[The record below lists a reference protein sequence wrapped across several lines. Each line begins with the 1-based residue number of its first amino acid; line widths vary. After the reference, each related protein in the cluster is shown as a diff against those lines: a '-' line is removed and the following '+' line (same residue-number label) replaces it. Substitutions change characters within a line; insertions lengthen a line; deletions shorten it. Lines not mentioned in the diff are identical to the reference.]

1 VEPTKIEAI
10 DLPHR
15 GVPELQ
21 KVLNGLEVKLSDAK
35 ERRDKISLDVR
46 CACAASD
53 AGDQRQRLALGGL
66 NKNSDAAGRDLSL
79 EAQVAEARKRLN
91 MAMDQAAVAE
101 AKSHAM
107 ATPRDGDAKWFEVR
121 TPDGRVIRHRA
132 ASLGALRGA
141 LLKGYTVTAEVFGAS
156 ATGIG
161 GVAAHIGSDVPTIMG
176 ALLAAHGQELEAWLA
191 SRSVKSTAE

>member
-1 VEPTKIEAI
+1 
-10 DLPHR
+10 
-15 GVPELQ
+15 
-21 KVLNGLEVKLSDAK
+21 VKTLA
-35 ERRDKISLDVR
+35 SLMLAGALVFSFTQSGY
-46 CACAASD
+46 AQMSPPAAPAAPVAPKAPAMPKAMSAD
-53 AGDQRQRLALGGL
+53 ERLA
-66 NKNSDAAGRDLSL
+66 
-79 EAQVAEARKRLN
+79 
-91 MAMDQAAVAE
+91 MAMNQAAVVE

-107 ATPRDGDAKWFEVR
+107 ATPRDGDAKWFEVA

-176 ALLAAHGQELEAWLA
+176 ALLAAHGKELETWLT
-191 SRSVKSTAE
+191 SHGIKSAAA